1 MARWIGCNGAR
12 RRISRKEKERWEGLQ
27 ERERERER
35 EREIER
41 ENENRCSGR
50 KEKIAL
56 YGSDQ

>member
-1 MARWIGCNGAR
+1 MDRVQRSTKKNFSKR
-12 RRISRKEKERWEGLQ
+12 
-27 ERERERER
+27 EREMGRIAREREGERER